1 MEENRYKIIGQRIK
15 DIREGVGMSQ
25 RDLATALGY
34 ESPTAVSLIEQG
46 HRKVSVEILEKIAHI
61 LQVNMKDL
69 LGDKEEKPD
78 LNFALRASKDLSP
91 EAKSQILNF
100 IEFVKAKDGK

>member
-1 MEENRYKIIGQRIK
+1 MQENRYKIIGQRIK

-25 RDLATALGY
+25 KDLATALAY
-34 ESPTAVSLIEQG
+34 ESPTAISLIEQG
-46 HRKVSVEILEKIAHI
+46 QRKVSVEVLEKIAYV

-69 LGDKEEKPD
+69 LGDKEERPD

>member
-1 MEENRYKIIGQRIK
+1 MKENRYKIIGQRIK
-15 DIREGVGMSQ
+15 DIREGAGMSQ
-25 RDLATALGY
+25 KDLATALEY

-46 HRKVSVEILEKIAHI
+46 ERKVSVEILEKIAHV

-69 LGDKEEKPD
+69 LGDKEERPD

-91 EAKSQILNF
+91 EAKTQILNF